1 MVLEDSFGDTQLVG
15 ITEEKP
21 STVDELLALIE
32 RSMSWRKTE
41 STSRNDSSSR
51 THAICR
57 IRISNPDLPAAP
69 EGVLY
74 LIDLAGSEAA
84 ADIADHTQE
93 RMKET
98 IEINKSLSIL
108 KDCIRGRANL
118 DLATKTGSSSANLR
132 AIKKAH
138 IPFRH
143 SVLTKVLKHVF
154 DPMSQRECKTAV
166 IACVCPSL
174 ANVAQGRST
183 LRFAEMLRVQAP
195 KAGPVQ
201 YDRRMPFTWSNIQ
214 TREWITNNVSPPNPR
229 FTNLFHCPRN

>member
-1 MVLEDSFGDTQLVG
+1 MILEDSFGDTQLVG
-15 ITEEKP
+15 IVEEQA
-21 STVDELLALIE
+21 STAEQLLALIE
-32 RSMSWRKTE
+32 RSMTLRKTE
-41 STSRNDSSSR
+41 STSSNDSSSR

-57 IRISNPDLPAAP
+57 LRILDPDSPAAP
-69 EGVLY
+69 EGFLY

-84 ADIADHTQE
+84 ADIADHTPE

-98 IEINKSLSIL
+98 IEINKSLSTL

-118 DLATKTGSSSANLR
+118 DLATKTGSSSANLH
-132 AIKKAH
+132 AMKKAH

-143 SVLTKVLKHVF
+143 SALTKVLKHVF
-154 DPMSQRECKTAV
+154 DPNSQRECKTAV

-201 YDRRMPFTWSNIQ
+201 YDPRMPSTWSNAQ
-214 TREWITNNVSPPNPR
+214 TRAWIAKNVSSQTWSR
-229 FTNLFHCPRN
+229 ECQ

>member
-15 ITEEKP
+15 IVEEQP
-21 STVDELLALIE
+21 STAAELLALFE

-41 STSRNDSSSR
+41 STSSNDSSSR
-51 THAICR
+51 THAVCR
-57 IRISNPDLPAAP
+57 LRILNPELPAAP
-69 EGVLY
+69 EGFLY

-84 ADIADHTQE
+84 SDIADHTPE

-118 DLATKTGSSSANLR
+118 DLAAKTGSSSANLR

-143 SVLTKVLKHVF
+143 SALTKVLKHVF
-154 DPMSQRECKTAV
+154 DPNSQRECKTTI

-183 LRFAEMLRVQAP
+183 LRFAEMLRIQVP

-201 YDRRMPFTWSNIQ
+201 YDPRMPFTWSNTQ
-214 TREWITNNVSPPNPR
+214 TREWIVKNVSQTGQNSIQ
-229 FTNLFHCPRN
+229 CQRN